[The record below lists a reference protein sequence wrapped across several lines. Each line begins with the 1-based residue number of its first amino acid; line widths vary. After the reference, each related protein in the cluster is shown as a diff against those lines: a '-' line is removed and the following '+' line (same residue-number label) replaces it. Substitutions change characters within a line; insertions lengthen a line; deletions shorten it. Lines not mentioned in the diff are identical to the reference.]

1 MRQFVLLA
9 VAGAV
14 LLGGSASA
22 AAHERAAR
30 CPETS
35 RTLAMRQS
43 PSTYDDTVEDAGAA
57 PDFCAAN
64 LITNDNEGAITL
76 ALHMHNRAGYQ
87 AGDVYELRLDTDL
100 NAATGGSGAE
110 YVIELRSGNV
120 SLLKWNGTAFETVA
134 APSLETEWI
143 PGLGPA
149 VFVNRTDLAN
159 ASGFNFVLASH
170 AGNDGDIAPNAG
182 AWRYTLAPLTLEV
195 DEFSVGPA
203 RAGATLT
210 ARMSVIRSDFDVELD
225 EGQVSC
231 SAAVAGRSLRGVG
244 KFVQDEALCTWK
256 LPKNAR
262 GKRLTGR
269 MTVKFQGATATR
281 SFAVR
286 VR

>member
-9 VAGAV
+9 VAGTLV
-14 LLGGSASA
+14 LGGSASA
-22 AAHERAAR
+22 TARERAVS
-30 CPETS
+30 CPDTS

-64 LITNDNEGAITL
+64 LITNDNEGAITI
-76 ALHMHNRAGYQ
+76 ALHMHNRAGYEV
-87 AGDVYELRLDTDL
+87 GDVYELRLDTDL
-100 NAATGGSGAE
+100 NASTGGNGAE
-110 YVIELRSGNV
+110 YVIELRDGNA
-120 SLLKWNGTAFETVA
+120 SLLKWSGTAFETVA

-149 VFVNRTDLAN
+149 VFLNRTDLGN
-159 ASGFNFVLASH
+159 ASAFNFVLASH
-170 AGNDGDIAPNAG
+170 AGSDGDVAPNTG

-195 DEFSVGPA
+195 ESFLAGPA
-203 RAGATLT
+203 KAGSVLA
-210 ARMSVIRSDFDVELD
+210 ARMVVLRSDFDVELE

-231 SAAVAGRSLRGVG
+231 NAAVVGRSLRGVG
-244 KFVQDEALCTWK
+244 KFVGDEALCTWK

-269 MTVKFQGATATR
+269 MAVQFQGANASR
-281 SFAVR
+281 SFALR